1 MRGTFLFSRAVAKVM
16 LAQGGGAIVNLGSIA
31 GIAGIPGRNAYGA
44 GKAGIMSMT
53 RSMACEWARKG
64 LRVNAIAPGYVRTA
78 LVEDLE
84 RRGTIDTARMAARTP
99 MGRLATPDEIAN
111 VIAFL
116 ASPQASF
123 ITGATLNVD
132 GGWMALAA
140 SEMPA

>member
-1 MRGTFLFSRAVAKVM
+1 M
-16 LAQGGGAIVNLGSIA
+16 
-31 GIAGIPGRNAYGA
+31 
-44 GKAGIMSMT
+44 
-53 RSMACEWARKG
+53 
-64 LRVNAIAPGYVRTA
+64 RTA